1 MSRQELLFTHK
12 PLDAQNNGIKA
23 ESYQNLI
30 RDSGQNRKSIA
41 IPCFFGFSDLF
52 PLAETRINTGFFKQ
66 LDLFEFDRGGRF
78 GRDIIDDA
86 VDALD
91 LVDDAHGDAIEHIVR
106 DARPVGGHEVRRR
119 DAAQRERIVI
129 RAAVAHNTDRAHI
142 RQHREVL
149 IHRLLQVRL
158 GDLVAEDEVRV
169 AHQPLPQRPAQRA

>member
-1 MSRQELLFTHK
+1 M
-12 PLDAQNNGIKA
+12 
-23 ESYQNLI
+23 
-30 RDSGQNRKSIA
+30 KS
-41 IPCFFGFSDLF
+41 F
-52 PLAETRINTGFFKQ
+52 PL
-66 LDLFEFDRGGRF
+66 DRGGRF
-78 GRDIIDDA
+78 GRNIIDDA

-91 LVDDAHGDAIEHIVR
+91 LVDDAHGDTVEHIIR

-169 AHQPLPQRPAQRA
+169 AQNVEPILGHRAEAADGQTRPRERLCLLYTSPSPRD